1 MTQQKSLWDWAEEG
15 AAQGETRERTEQ
27 RMAMD
32 AVRRDTIK
40 KLRGNSQWATLLR
53 VTRTLPGC
61 FSLNDL
67 SVACHRADPV
77 GFGMRG
83 YSHFPD
89 NHRVHYILYGTR
101 GLIAQGLIERVS
113 AGLFRVRAE

>member
-1 MTQQKSLWDWAEEG
+1 MTQPKSLWEWAEEG
-15 AAQGETRERTEQ
+15 AARGEEQERTEE
-27 RMAMD
+27 RMEMD
-32 AVRRDTIK
+32 AVRRDKIK
-40 KLRGNSQWATLLR
+40 KLRANTQWQTLLR
-53 VTRTLPGC
+53 VARSLPGC

-67 SVACHRADPV
+67 SVAFHREDPA

-83 YSHFPD
+83 YPHFPD

-113 AGLFRVRAE
+113 TGLFRVRSE